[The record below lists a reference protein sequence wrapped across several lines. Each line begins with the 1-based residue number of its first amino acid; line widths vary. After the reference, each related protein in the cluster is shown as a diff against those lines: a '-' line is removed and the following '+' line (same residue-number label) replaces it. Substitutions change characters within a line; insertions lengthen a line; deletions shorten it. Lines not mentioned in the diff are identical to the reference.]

1 MNLKKVSKVLFVDVF
16 GILVGVMSGFLI
28 PKALDIEGYSF
39 LKTFSLYA
47 TYAGVFHFGFSDGIY
62 ILLGGKCREEVDKE
76 KIKGYYNFILKSQLI
91 VVIVLILISS
101 LIIKD
106 KAFIYFS
113 YYILPF
119 QVTLFIRLYYRAI
132 GEFDYYSSIQAII
145 NVMNLLATLI
155 VAFIYRS
162 PKLYIFMQIFSYVTA
177 TIIFSYIFCKSY
189 KKGKAISFKEIKQ
202 ICAIGITVMLGNTLC
217 SLFFSLDRWFIK
229 AYFSSY
235 EFASYSYA
243 VSMLNL
249 FIVLITSIGILF
261 YPYIS
266 RNINNFEIRRKAKD
280 CLLLISI
287 LCTSGYF
294 VLELITDK
302 FLSKYSGSMEVMG
315 ILILSLPFI
324 ALTNVLY
331 SNLYKASKQ
340 GKKYLVVAVKMFII
354 AFMLNSFFTLVIKNS
369 TMIAYAT
376 LISFAAWYLY
386 GAKDFK
392 GIEIYKREIFMI
404 AFYISVFSLLRYL
417 GIKHFIGFI
426 IYLFTLLVAE
436 LLLYRKEVEGIKL
449 YLMKKLNW

>member
-47 TYAGVFHFGFSDGIY
+47 TYAGIFHFGFSDGIY
-62 ILLGGKCREEVDKE
+62 ILLGGKCKEEVDKE

-91 VVIVLILISS
+91 VVIVLILIST

-162 PKLYIFMQIFSYVTA
+162 PRLYVFMQIFSYVTA
-177 TIIFSYIFCKSY
+177 ATIFSYIFCKSY
-189 KKGKAISFKEIKQ
+189 KKGKAIPFKEIKQ

-266 RNINNFEIRRKAKD
+266 RNINNFEVRRKAKD

-340 GKKYLVVAVKMFII
+340 GEKYLVVAIKMFII

-417 GIKHFIGFI
+417 GIKHFIAFI
-426 IYLFTLLVAE
+426 IYLFTLFVAE
-436 LLLYRKEVEGIKL
+436 LLLYKKEVEEIKL